1 MVTVPPRPTLFN
13 HPYYVD
19 LEIYPE
25 GLADIA
31 GYWAEDR
38 IVGGIVLFDRRA
50 DPRDPHDAAGHQS
63 NEEDRGEEA
72 GGRNLAEHPP
82 NIWLHP
88 ARDHVTD
95 RICQLREDQQRALVD
110 YLTAAPGDTSNPL
123 PILPDKDNRARVD
136 PSIAHSHKFIF
147 RDYWDRK
154 PATQELLDFLL
165 RRPQNE
171 LDYPEVRDFMNH
183 INALEKEWKEAK
195 DTQK

>member
-1 MVTVPPRPTLFN
+1 
-13 HPYYVD
+13 
-19 LEIYPE
+19 
-25 GLADIA
+25 
-31 GYWAEDR
+31 
-38 IVGGIVLFDRRA
+38 
-50 DPRDPHDAAGHQS
+50 
-63 NEEDRGEEA
+63 
-72 GGRNLAEHPP
+72 
-82 NIWLHP
+82 
-88 ARDHVTD
+88 
-95 RICQLREDQQRALVD
+95 VD